1 MLISTFTLP
10 FKLVRNSL
18 VWLCITLI
26 SGSLALAQ
34 VTVPSALSAT
44 LTATPTLLTVTNGT
58 SLSATVRGG
67 TPPYSYTF
75 NGPGAI
81 TANGSSSAT
90 VTSLIPGVHTFTLT
104 ARDTGTP
111 ASGTVAAVAS
121 QSITTTA
128 SVTVP
133 GGSLVGSTTICAG
146 QSATLNVGVTNGTG
160 PFTLIYTSTST
171 SSTGVVSTTVT
182 SYTSGNGIVVT
193 PNATTTYTLISLAGA
208 NGLALPVGGVVVV
221 TVNPI
226 PTLNVLGSPVLCG
239 SNPTNITATGGSSYF
254 LNGSFPQSN
263 TTGAFSIFQ
272 PGSYSLTATSAG
284 CSRSLV
290 FSVTTGTTIPN
301 ASLVASSSVLTCST
315 TSVSLVASAGGT
327 NYSFIGPGLTQSGV
341 SNQAVVR
348 QDGIYTVIISGSDG
362 CTAVLSTS
370 IFSNTAT
377 PPGGAITQI
386 GQLNCT
392 NNVVSLSVTGVSA
405 APNSNYV
412 FGGNGLLVST
422 RTGSVTVSEEGTY
435 SVIYTGTNGCRN
447 TLTAT
452 VTSNTIAPTA
462 TLQANTNLS
471 CTIPVVTLSAPA
483 NNQEYYFSGPGQFM
497 VSTSNS
503 MTANVPGV
511 YSVLVV
517 GTNGCIGK
525 AVSTSVGFSPNTSF
539 ASLAVSNQISCTA
552 SSATLVAAG
561 TGLVYAFSGPGVAQ
575 FGSATSVTVNQPGKY
590 FLTVTGLPGCSATAV
605 TEVFSNTSAPFVSI
619 TQSGTIGCTGG
630 SILLRNITEGND
642 FRFTGPGGFATANTS
657 GTATVTQAGTY
668 TLVTTSPLT
677 GCSGVTF
684 IPVVANCDSKTT
696 APPSSTTATPTTFRI
711 LAPAYNCQT
720 GAITLQTA
728 GGDGSPITFFTPG
741 VTRSSAQSTTGI
753 VEAGIRFD
761 PKPLILYATQ
771 NGVTVSITFDL
782 IAFCI
787 RGRMATAETAPVLD
801 VTVLGNPTTGES
813 VSIEVRGAE
822 GKSITYQ
829 IRDLTGRLLTE
840 KQTETAMS
848 VDRQSLRLGS
858 AGMYLLNISTPTQS
872 KTVKV
877 IRQ

>member
-1 MLISTFTLP
+1 MLTSTFARPYTLI
-10 FKLVRNSL
+10 KRSL
-18 VWLCITLI
+18 NWFCIILI
-26 SGSLALAQ
+26 SGSFALAQ
-34 VTVPSALSAT
+34 TTVPSALSAT
-44 LTATPTLLTVTNGT
+44 FTATPTLLTATNGT

-67 TPPYSYTF
+67 IPPYSYTF

-90 VTSLIPGVHTFTLT
+90 VASLIPGVHTFTLT
-104 ARDTGTP
+104 ARDTGAP
-111 ASGTVAAVAS
+111 ASGTIAAVAS
-121 QSITTTA
+121 QTITATA

-133 GGSLVGSTTICAG
+133 GGSLVGTTTICAG
-146 QSATLNVGVTNGTG
+146 QSATLNVGVTNGIG
-160 PFTLIYTSTST
+160 PYTLVYTSSGS
-171 SSTGVVSTTVT
+171 SSTGVVNTTVT

-226 PTLNVLGSPVLCG
+226 PDLTVLGSPVLCG
-239 SNPTNITATGGSSYF
+239 SAPTTITATGGTSY
-254 LNGSFPQSN
+254 LLGSTVTFPQSS
-263 TTGAFSIFQ
+263 TTGTFTLFQ

-284 CSRSLV
+284 CSRSLA
-290 FSVTTGTTIPN
+290 FSVSVGTAIPN
-301 ASLVASSSVLTCST
+301 ASLVASSTLLTCLT
-315 TSVSLVASAGGT
+315 TSVSLVASPGGT
-327 NYSFIGPGLTQSGV
+327 NYSFTGPGVTQSGINNQIV
-341 SNQAVVR
+341 VNQA
-348 QDGIYTVIISGSDG
+348 GTYSAFISGLNG
-362 CTAVLSTS
+362 CTAVVSTTV
-370 IFSNTAT
+370 FSNTSAPAGT
-377 PPGGAITQI
+377 IQQI
-386 GQLNCT
+386 GQISCS
-392 NNVVSLSVTGVSA
+392 NNVVSLSATGA
-405 APNSNYV
+405 APGSLYI
-412 FGGNGLLVST
+412 FGGNGLLQASQ
-422 RTGSVTVSEEGTY
+422 TGSVTVNSEGTY
-435 SVIYTGTNGCRN
+435 SVIFTGSNGCRT
-447 TLTAT
+447 TLTTT
-452 VTSNTIAPTA
+452 VVSNTAGP
-462 TLQANTNLS
+462 QAFLFANNVLS
-471 CTIPVVTLSAPA
+471 CTVPVVTLTGPSG
-483 NNQEYYFSGPGQFM
+483 NRDYYFSGPGLFRA
-497 VSTSNS
+497 TSANS
-503 MTANVPGV
+503 MTINAPGV
-511 YSVLVV
+511 YSVLLI
-517 GTNGCIGK
+517 GENGCTGI
-525 AVSTSVGFSPNTSF
+525 ASTTVGFTPNTSV
-539 ASLAVSNQISCTA
+539 ASLVASNQISCAAT
-552 SSATLVAAG
+552 SATLVAAG
-561 TGLVYAFSGPGVAQ
+561 TGSVFAFNGPGISQ
-575 FGSATSVTVNQPGKY
+575 FGSATSVTINQPGKY
-590 FLTVTGLPGCSATAV
+590 LLTVTGLPGCSATAV
-605 TEVFSNTSAPFVSI
+605 TEVFSITTAPFVSI

-630 SILLRNITEGND
+630 SVTLTNINTGNN

-677 GCSGVTF
+677 GCSGVTL

-696 APPSSTTATPTTFRI
+696 DPPSSTTATPTTFRI

-728 GGDGSPITFFTPG
+728 GGDGSAITFFTPG
-741 VTRSSAQSTTGI
+741 VTRSSPQSVTGI

-782 IAFCI
+782 VILCI
-787 RGRMATAETAPVLD
+787 RGRVATSETAPALE

-822 GKSITYQ
+822 GKPISYQ

-840 KQTETAMS
+840 RQTETAPS